1 MQRAEPSGLSTIII
15 SNNFFKTNIHKV
27 FAENV
32 KDFQI
37 KNDFIFITK
46 LSKQNDTDLYVSYKG
61 SQLMNAVFAS
71 ELNRL
76 EYHIADVTANRIMV
90 AVSHTDKI
98 SHLYISE
105 GVGNGKTIY
114 FSLSL
119 ENVFCYFPNS
129 TWRETWLYHF
139 SEEAFADVYKVE
151 GLTGIYIASQ
161 IIAKPVNNIMPQHLM
176 SLITY
181 DHGGTWQTIRAPKFD
196 SDGQSVNC
204 SNDLNCSLHLSQKFS
219 QLYPDTRTPSIMTS
233 KSAPGVIL
241 ATGVVGRN
249 LKGHYAV
256 YVSTDAGIS
265 WKEVSHIFIYV
276 IGADT
281 YS

>member
-1 MQRAEPSGLSTIII
+1 M
-15 SNNFFKTNIHKV
+15 
-27 FAENV
+27 

-46 LSKQNDTDLYVSYKG
+46 KSKQNDYDLFVSHKG
-61 SQLMNAVFAS
+61 SQLMHAVFAT
-71 ELNRL
+71 ELNRT
-76 EYHIADVTANRIMV
+76 EYHIADVTNNRIMV
-90 AVSHTDKI
+90 AVSHTEKL
-98 SHLYISE
+98 SNLYVSE
-105 GVGNGKTIY
+105 GIGNGQTIQ

-129 TWRETWLYHF
+129 TWRDSWLHHF
-139 SEEAFADVYKVE
+139 SEDAFADVYKVE

-161 IIAKPVNNIMPQHLM
+161 VISKASTNIGPQHLM

-181 DHGGTWQTIRAPKFD
+181 DHGGTWQKIMAPKFD
-196 SDGQSVNC
+196 SDGQPINC
-204 SNDLNCSLHLSQKFS
+204 SNDYNCSLHLSQKFS

-241 ATGVVGRN
+241 ATGTVGKN

-265 WKEVSHIFIYV
+265 WREVRIFYFYTIFCEFLGTYT
-276 IGADT
+276 IMMHNNKILGANFGFHQ
-281 YS
+281 